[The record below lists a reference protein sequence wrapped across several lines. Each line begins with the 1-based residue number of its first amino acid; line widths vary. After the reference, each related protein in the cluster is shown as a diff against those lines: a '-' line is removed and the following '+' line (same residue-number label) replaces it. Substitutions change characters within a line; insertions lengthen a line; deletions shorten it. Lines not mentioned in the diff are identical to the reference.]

1 MLKVEGLKA
10 GYGDS
15 DVLRSV
21 SIHIDR
27 GTLVSVLGANGAGKS
42 TLVNSISRL
51 VDLHG
56 GSITFESTDITRL
69 SAPEVV
75 DLGIIQVP
83 EGRQL
88 FGPLTVAENLSLGF
102 QRLRGSHASGAV
114 FRSKLD
120 HVYELFPRLKERA
133 KQHAMTLSGGEQS
146 MLALGRAL
154 MADPKILLLDEPSM
168 GLAPLVVRQLFGVMR
183 TLRESGL
190 TMLLVEQHAD
200 EALELAD
207 YGYVMATGQI
217 TAEGTGASLRNHP
230 ALRQSYLGQGT
241 AASKPGQAM
250 PSAAH

>member
-1 MLKVEGLKA
+1 MLKVEGLRA

-21 SIHIDR
+21 SIQIER
-27 GTLVSVLGANGAGKS
+27 GTVVAALGANGAGKS

-51 VDLHG
+51 VKLHG
-56 GSITFESTDITRL
+56 GSITFDSVDITRL

-75 DLGIIQVP
+75 ELGIIQVP

-102 QRLRGSHASGAV
+102 QRLRGSRTSSAV
-114 FRSKLD
+114 FRTRLD
-120 HVYELFPRLKERA
+120 YVYDLFPRLKERA

-146 MLALGRAL
+146 MVAVGRAL
-154 MADPKILLLDEPSM
+154 MADPKILLLDEPSI
-168 GLAPLVVRQLFGVMR
+168 GLAPLVVQQLFGVMR
-183 TLRESGL
+183 TLRATGL

-207 YGYVMATGQI
+207 YGYVMATGQV
-217 TAEGTGASLRNHP
+217 TAQGTGAELRNHP
-230 ALRQSYLGQGT
+230 ALQQSYLGQG
-241 AASKPGQAM
+241 AAKV
-250 PSAAH
+250 AA

>member
-1 MLKVEGLKA
+1 MLKVEGLRA

-21 SIHIDR
+21 SIKIER
-27 GTLVSVLGANGAGKS
+27 GTVVAALGANGAGKS

-51 VDLHG
+51 VKLHG
-56 GSITFESTDITRL
+56 GSISFDGADITRL

-75 DLGIIQVP
+75 ELGIIQVP

-102 QRLRGSHASGAV
+102 QRLRGSRAAASM
-114 FRSKLD
+114 FRTRLD
-120 HVYELFPRLKERA
+120 YVYDLFPRLKERA

-146 MLALGRAL
+146 MVAVGRAL
-154 MADPKILLLDEPSM
+154 MADPKILLLDEPSI
-168 GLAPLVVRQLFGVMR
+168 GLAPLVVQQLFGVMR
-183 TLRESGL
+183 TLRSTGL

-207 YGYVMATGQI
+207 YGYVMATGQV

-230 ALRQSYLGQGT
+230 ALQQSYLGQGT
-241 AASKPGQAM
+241 ATQKA
-250 PSAAH
+250 

>member
-1 MLKVEGLKA
+1 MLKVEALRA

-15 DVLRSV
+15 EVLRSV
-21 SIHIDR
+21 SINVEK
-27 GTLVSVLGANGAGKS
+27 GTVVAALGANGAGKS

-51 VDLHG
+51 VAVHG
-56 GSITFESTDITRL
+56 GKITFESTDITKL
-69 SAPEVV
+69 SPPQVV

-102 QRLRGSHASGAV
+102 QRLRRGSASGPM
-114 FRSKLD
+114 FRRLLD
-120 HVYELFPRLKERA
+120 HVYTLFPRLKERE

-146 MLALGRAL
+146 MLAMGRAL
-154 MADPKILLLDEPSM
+154 MADPKILLLDEPSI
-168 GLAPLVVRQLFGVMR
+168 GLAPLVVAQLFGVMR

-200 EALELAD
+200 EALQLAD
-207 YGYVMATGQI
+207 YGYVMATGQV

-230 ALRQSYLGQGT
+230 ALQQSYLGQG
-241 AASKPGQAM
+241 ASPPLKGQPA
-250 PSAAH
+250 PLA